1 MALPGVKTTIL
12 DRFYNQS
19 RTDLPGGPLIAVIA
33 KRTTAQTSDAPNLK
47 AYFATGEQ
55 DIIAQFGEN
64 SHAHRAY
71 YELTTSG
78 ASRIAIVALPS
89 DTVFDQANG
98 TLSSAVDP
106 SATLFDDAIG
116 AVESARADILLLQG
130 RGSDASDWNDL
141 NDPATPGDN
150 TDDFF
155 YADNSIA
162 PSKSWASKLAGACA
176 LVTNN
181 SHPMLGVI
189 GLKGIIGLE
198 SPTPTEVSTGLGFSN
213 LISRDNASI
222 IGGHLISVVA
232 SECHVLGAPASWG
245 YQNGASSYAAAVSRL
260 DSWSATTGKPIHNID
275 RLRYNPTRTQL
286 ESLVNKGVAPSTIGF
301 DRSAKWVDG
310 ITFGTEDSDYG
321 RLTTVRIVFDAVKLV
336 RRVSDDYIGETMSID
351 RQQAFSTQ
359 ISSALQSMQRLGAL
373 NNSDFRILYAPS
385 QNKASIDLALLP
397 AFELREVVISV
408 SVDF

>member
-33 KRTTAQTSDAPNLK
+33 KRTTVQTSEAPNLK
-47 AYFATGEQ
+47 AYLATGEQ
-55 DIIAQFGEN
+55 DVIAQFGEN

-78 ASRIAIVALPS
+78 ASRVAIIALPS
-89 DTVFDQANG
+89 DTVFDHVAG
-98 TLSSAVDP
+98 TLSSTINP
-106 SATLFDDAIG
+106 SATLFDDAVG
-116 AVESARADILLLQG
+116 AVESARADILLLHG
-130 RGSDASDWNDL
+130 RGSDASDWDDL
-141 NDPATPGDN
+141 ADPATPGNN
-150 TDDFF
+150 TEDFF
-155 YADNSIA
+155 YADNTA
-162 PSKSWASKLAGACA
+162 TANKSWAVKLAGACA
-176 LVTNN
+176 SVTNN

-189 GLKGIIGLE
+189 GLKAIVGLE
-198 SPTPTEVSTGLGFSN
+198 SPTPSEVSTGLAFPN
-213 LISRDNASI
+213 LVSRNNASV
-222 IGGHLISVVA
+222 IGGHLISVVLN
-232 SECHVLGAPASWG
+232 ECHVLGAPASWG
-245 YQNGASSYAAAVSRL
+245 NQNGASSYAATISRL
-260 DSWSATTGKPIHNID
+260 DAWSATTGKPVHNID

-286 ESLVNKGVAPSTIGF
+286 ESLVNKGIAPCSIGF

-310 ITFGTEDSDYG
+310 VTFGIEDSDYT
-321 RLTTVRIVFDAVKLV
+321 RLSTVRIVFDAVKLV
-336 RRVSDDYIGETMSID
+336 RRVSEDYIGETMSID
-351 RQQAFSTQ
+351 RQQAFQTQ

-373 NNSDFRILYAPS
+373 NNSDFRVLYAPA